1 MKQKLIFNISLLL
14 LMGALFSACKKDKF
28 EPVNM
33 SELNPDE
40 PLANTELDQWLKTTF
55 LDEYNVAVIYRYNR
69 YYHEAD
75 RNVSPPKPEA
85 VKPMMTTILEGY
97 INPYRKIAGETF
109 IKTNIPKE
117 WVLFGSTS
125 YDGSNVGYAG
135 TAAGGARVNLFG
147 INGFS
152 LSPGFVKGRLGVI
165 HHEFIHIL
173 NQRFIMP
180 ADFQE
185 ITKSTYNGNWTSTNA
200 DSAHK
205 WGYVSTYASQNPT
218 EDFAETA
225 SALLVSGQSWFDNR
239 VRTSS
244 SDAGKAA
251 LRAKEQSVVDYFN
264 SSLNI
269 DFRALQKEIQLYIK
283 NTLKDPTV
291 TFPYWI
297 NQGLYKTLMV
307 NPDDLMYTQYGSS
320 AAFTTVYNQFKDS
333 VLKLNATAK
342 YRLDYLQFRF
352 DSPTSLVV
360 RAAFTATGGTAAG
373 TQYLGDYSFS
383 MSVNSTTGE
392 ATFTKIAQATG
403 TTFNNGNIFL
413 SSFGNTIQKFLTES
427 TFIGDWLPNGT
438 PPSMYTKTAG
448 FYQKNAPANYFYGNL
463 GL

>member
-1 MKQKLIFNISLLL
+1 MKQNIIFKLSVLLI
-14 LMGALFSACKKDKF
+14 MGALFGSCTKDDF

-40 PLANTELDQWLKTTF
+40 PLENTELDQWLKTTF
-55 LDEYNVAVIYRYNR
+55 LDEYNMDVIYRYSR
-69 YYHEAD
+69 YNHEAD
-75 RNVSPPKPEA
+75 RNVTPPRPDA

-109 IKTNIPKE
+109 IKTNVPKE

-135 TAAGGARVNLFG
+135 TAAGGVRVNLFG
-147 INGFS
+147 INNFS
-152 LSPGFVKGRLGVI
+152 LSPAFVKGRLGVI

-244 SDAGKAA
+244 SDAGKKA

-283 NTLKDPTV
+283 NTLKDPSV

-297 NQGLYKTLMV
+297 NQGLYKTLTV
-307 NPDDLMYTQYGSS
+307 NLDDVMYAQYGSS
-320 AAFTTVYNQFKDS
+320 AAFATVYNQFKEA
-333 VLKLNATAK
+333 VYNFNTTAR
-342 YRLDYLQFRF
+342 YRLDYIQFRF
-352 DSPTSLVV
+352 DTPTSLVV
-360 RAAFTATGGTAAG
+360 RAAFTATGGTANG
-373 TQYLGDYSFS
+373 TQYFGDYSFTAN
-383 MSVNSTTGE
+383 VNSNTGE
-392 ATFTKIAQATG
+392 TTFTKIAQATG
-403 TTFNNGNIFL
+403 TTFNNGNLFL
-413 SSFGNTIQKFLTES
+413 TSFQNTIQKFLTEDA
-427 TFIGDWLPNGT
+427 FVADWLPVST
-438 PPSMYTKTAG
+438 PASLYTKTGG
-448 FYQKNAPANYFYGNL
+448 FSQKSAPANYVYGNL
-463 GL
+463 GQ